1 MASKR
6 GEDMS
11 KVKVESKKKKTS
23 ADYRDIGIDAN
34 PPQERCND
42 PHCPWHGHAKIRG
55 RIFEGVVVS
64 TKMQRSVVVQWDYIK
79 KVRKYKRYMRARTK
93 ITAHLPDCIKVKEG
107 DKVRIGET
115 KPISKTKAFV
125 VFEVLPIK

>member
-1 MASKR
+1 MA
-6 GEDMS
+6 
-11 KVKVESKKKKTS
+11 KKGKERVDQKP
-23 ADYRDIGIDAN
+23 YKDIGIDAN
-34 PPQERCND
+34 PPTEVCND
-42 PHCPWHGHAKIRG
+42 VHCPWHGHAKIRG

-107 DKVRIGET
+107 DIVRIGET

-125 VFEVLPIK
+125 VFEVKENK